1 MAQRLALIVGN
12 DDYLDPT
19 LARLR
24 APQADIAA
32 FAALLEDPQRGT
44 FDEVQILHN
53 RPQGEVRREMAR
65 FFHDRQRDDLL
76 LLYFSGHGV
85 LDAEGLLYLATP
97 DTERDL
103 LDATAVTAY
112 FVNRLMRRCRSRR
125 QVLILDCCHSGAFD
139 RSAKGGGVGTN
150 VGIGEAFAGDG
161 TGHIVLA
168 ASKATEYAFE
178 GDEVTGS
185 AQTSIF
191 TAALIEGIRTGDA
204 DLDEDGYIT
213 PEELY
218 DYTYRRVRQL
228 SPRQTPGKWVYEQ
241 TGELI
246 LARSPRRRLPDE
258 IRERLASRDPMMRF
272 AAVDDLASLARGKDE
287 ALAKLAEE
295 KLEELTAS
303 DDSFTVRQ
311 AATVALGDAPLSR
324 HSRQASVRTA
334 REPAISAAS
343 DTISKDVTSKEVSPS
358 RAVTW
363 TDVWPVALAWF
374 LAGVFS
380 LGPAFVTKYG
390 ETFLLTT
397 GLSLAVATA
406 YTFERVLQWV
416 GARPSE
422 AGIQVVVGLLGLAPL
437 VGPVAFAALL
447 LKPLI
452 SWQQLSAVQRVLVA
466 VYTVAIVATHGY
478 LLWLIVEFW
487 RAQVWWEFFLAQQ
500 ELILMFIVHGALLF
514 VGALLLI
521 RTVGPREQLDSYRT
535 V

>member
-1 MAQRLALIVGN
+1 MAQRVALVIGN
-12 DDYLDPT
+12 DDYHDPT
-19 LARLR
+19 LARLT

-32 FAALLEDPQRGT
+32 FADLLEDPQRGA
-44 FDEVQILHN
+44 FDKVQILRN
-53 RPQGEVRREMAR
+53 RPQGDVRREMAR
-65 FFHDRQRDDLL
+65 FFHDRHRDDLL

-85 LDAEGLLYLATP
+85 LDAEGQLYLATP

-112 FVNRLMRRCRSRR
+112 YVNRLMRRCRSRR

-139 RSAKGGGVGTN
+139 RSAKGGGVGTQ

-185 AQTSIF
+185 AQTSVF
-191 TAALIEGIRTGDA
+191 TGALIEGMRTGDA

-218 DYTYRRVRQL
+218 DYVYHRVRQL

-258 IRERLASRDPMMRF
+258 LQAQLDETDPMIRF
-272 AAVDDLASLARGKDE
+272 RAVDELASLARGDD
-287 ALAKLAEE
+287 AATARLANE
-295 KLEELTAS
+295 KLEELAAS
-303 DDSFTVRQ
+303 DDSFTVRR
-311 AATVALGDAPLSR
+311 AASSALQEASQTAPTTRPAGTVAREQVATE
-324 HSRQASVRTA
+324 ASNTPSMDPVTA
-334 REPAISAAS
+334 EDFKVPVI
-343 DTISKDVTSKEVSPS
+343 
-358 RAVTW
+358 TW

-374 LAGVFS
+374 LAGIFS
-380 LGPAFVTKYG
+380 LGPAYVTKYG
-390 ETFLLTT
+390 TTFLLTT
-397 GLSLAVATA
+397 GLALVVATG
-406 YTFERVLQWV
+406 YTFDSVLRWV

-422 AGIQVVVGLLGLAPL
+422 AGVQVVVGLLGLVPL
-437 VGPVAFAALL
+437 VGPGSFAALVL
-447 LKPLI
+447 MPKI
-452 SWQQLSAVQRVLVA
+452 SWGQLSAVQRVLA
-466 VYTVAIVATHGY
+466 LVYTVAIVATHGY

-487 RAQVWWEFFLAQQ
+487 RAQVWWEFFLAQL
-500 ELILMFIVHGALLF
+500 ELNLMFLVHGAVLF
-514 VGALLLI
+514 VGALILL
-521 RTVGPREQLDSYRT
+521 RTVVPRERPNG
-535 V
+535 